1 MQAGATPHPFW
12 NFSLEVY
19 SGEGVARSC
28 IELQDRH
35 GLDVNVL
42 LFCCWIGASGRGRL
56 QADEL
61 KRLAGKVTN
70 WQREIVMP
78 LRAARRR
85 LAAGENL
92 PVAPDEAAGILRRR
106 VADAEIEAEHVEQ
119 LLLAENYAVP
129 GNRDRPPKERLTAAL
144 ANLGLYS
151 EQLGIKV
158 ERRDRAAVATILAA
172 CFPMLD
178 RGEIEHALNL
188 DRA

>member
-1 MQAGATPHPFW
+1 MQVGGTPHPFW

-19 SGEGVARSC
+19 AGEAVARSC
-28 IELQDRH
+28 IDLQDRH

-61 KRLAGKVTN
+61 KRLSGKVAS
-70 WQREIVMP
+70 WQRDIVMP

-92 PVAPDEAAGILRRR
+92 PIAPEDAASALRRR
-106 VADAEIEAEHVEQ
+106 IADAEIEAEHVEQ
-119 LLLAENYAVP
+119 LLLAESYAAP
-129 GNRDRPPKERLTAAL
+129 GNRDRPAKERLAAAL

-158 ERRDRAAVATILAA
+158 ERRDRAAVAAILIA
-172 CFPMLD
+172 CFPMLEAH
-178 RGEIEHALNL
+178 EIEHALNL
-188 DRA
+188 DRP

>member
-1 MQAGATPHPFW
+1 MQPGSTPHPFW
-12 NFSLEVY
+12 NFSLEAY
-19 SGEGVARSC
+19 GGEGVARAC
-28 IELQDRH
+28 IDLQDRH
-35 GLDVNVL
+35 GVDVNVL

-61 KRLAGKVTN
+61 KRLTGKVGL
-70 WQREIVMP
+70 WQREIVLP
-78 LRAARRR
+78 LRAVRRR
-85 LAAGENL
+85 LAGGEHL
-92 PVAPDEAAGILRRR
+92 PVPPDDAAATLRRR
-106 VADAEIEAEHVEQ
+106 VADAELEAEHVEQ
-119 LLLAENYAVP
+119 LLLAENYAAP
-129 GNRDRPPKERLTAAL
+129 GNRDRPPKERLAAAL

-158 ERRDRAAVATILAA
+158 ERRDRAAVATILTA

>member
-1 MQAGATPHPFW
+1 MQAGGSPHPFW

-19 SGEGVARSC
+19 SGEAVSRSC

-61 KRLAGKVTN
+61 KRLSVKVAS
-70 WQREIVMP
+70 WQRDIVMP

-85 LAAGENL
+85 LATGENL
-92 PVAPDEAAGILRRR
+92 PIAPEDAASALRRR
-106 VADAEIEAEHVEQ
+106 IADAEIEAEHVEQ
-119 LLLAENYAVP
+119 LLLAENYAAP
-129 GNRDRPPKERLTAAL
+129 GNRDRPPKERLSAAL

-158 ERRDRAAVATILAA
+158 ERRDRTAVAAILFA
-172 CFPMLD
+172 CFPMLAAH
-178 RGEIEHALNL
+178 EIEHALNL
-188 DRA
+188 DRP

>member
-1 MQAGATPHPFW
+1 MQVGATPHPFW

-19 SGEGVARSC
+19 SGEGVARCC
-28 IELQDRH
+28 IDLQERH

-61 KRLAGKVTN
+61 KRLCGRIGN
-70 WQREIVMP
+70 WQRDIVMP

-85 LAAGENL
+85 LATGENL
-92 PVAPDEAAGILRRR
+92 PIPPDEAASALRRR
-106 VADAEIEAEHVEQ
+106 IADAEIEAEHVEQ
-119 LLLAENYAVP
+119 LMLAESYAAP
-129 GNRDRPPKERLTAAL
+129 GNRDRPAKERLAACL

-151 EQLGIKV
+151 QLLGIKV
-158 ERRDRAAVATILAA
+158 ERRDRVAVATILSA
-172 CFPMLD
+172 CFPMLQAP
-178 RGEIEHALNL
+178 EIEHALNL

>member
-1 MQAGATPHPFW
+1 MQAGGTPHPFW

-28 IELQDRH
+28 IDLQDRH

-61 KRLAGKVTN
+61 KRLCGKVAN

-78 LRAARRR
+78 LRAVRRR
-85 LAAGENL
+85 LATGETL
-92 PVAPDEAAGILRRR
+92 PIPPEDAASALRRR

-119 LLLAENYAVP
+119 LLLAENYGAP
-129 GNRDRPPKERLTAAL
+129 GNRDRPAKERLAAAL

-151 EQLGIKV
+151 SQLGIKV
-158 ERRDRAAVATILAA
+158 ERRDRAAVATLLVA

-178 RGEIEHALNL
+178 PAEIDHALNL
-188 DRA
+188 DRP

>member
-1 MQAGATPHPFW
+1 MQAGGSPHPFW

-19 SGEGVARSC
+19 SGEAVARSC

-61 KRLAGKVTN
+61 KRLSVKVGS
-70 WQREIVMP
+70 WQRDIVMP

-92 PVAPDEAAGILRRR
+92 PIAPEEAASALRRR
-106 VADAEIEAEHVEQ
+106 IADAEIEAEHVEQ
-119 LLLAENYAVP
+119 LLLAETYAAP
-129 GNRDRPPKERLTAAL
+129 GNRDRPPKERLAACL

-151 EQLGIKV
+151 AQLGIKV
-158 ERRDRAAVATILAA
+158 ERRDRSAVAAILIA
-172 CFPMLD
+172 CFPML
-178 RGEIEHALNL
+178 GAHEIEHALNL
-188 DRA
+188 DRP

>member
-19 SGEGVARSC
+19 SGEAVARSC

-35 GLDVNVL
+35 GVDVNIL

-56 QADEL
+56 QAEEL
-61 KRLAGKVTN
+61 RRLTGKVGP
-70 WQREIVMP
+70 WQRDIVMP

-92 PVAPDEAAGILRRR
+92 PIAPEEAAAALRRR
-106 VADAEIEAEHVEQ
+106 VADAEMEAEHVEQ

-129 GNRDRPPKERLTAAL
+129 GNRDRPAKERLAACL

-151 EQLGIKV
+151 QQLGLKV
-158 ERRDRAAVATILAA
+158 ERRDRAAVANILTS
-172 CFPMLD
+172 CFPMLQAH
-178 RGEIEHALNL
+178 EIDHALNL
-188 DRA
+188 DRP